1 MTTSEPEVEKLPRE
15 RPKRRLP
22 RPSEILPLVKFR
34 PPRFDARERRLAHA
48 HTIEDLRTLAR
59 RRTPR
64 SVFDYVDGAAEQEI
78 SIGRARRAFEDIEFH
93 PRVLRDVS
101 RVDASAD
108 VLGARTALPLVLA
121 PTGFTRMMH
130 HEGEI
135 AVARAAA
142 RAGIP
147 YALSTMG
154 TTDLESVRAC
164 APTARQWFQLYL
176 WKDREASEA
185 LIERAAKAGYEALVL
200 TVDTPVGGARMRDIR
215 NGLTIPPTLTL
226 RTLAGM
232 AMRPAWWLN
241 ILTTEPLRFASLSS
255 FDGTV
260 AELAG
265 RMFDPSVTVED
276 LRWLRER
283 WPGKL
288 VVKGVQS
295 IEDART
301 LVDHGVEA
309 IVLSNHGGRQLD
321 RAPTPLELLPRVV
334 DAVGHDCEILIDT
347 GVRTGAD
354 LLAARALGASAAM
367 VGRPYLYGLMAAG
380 EQGVDRAIEIFGTEY
395 ARTMRLLGVAST
407 DELSAQHAS
416 LRRTMGERL

>member
-1 MTTSEPEVEKLPRE
+1 M
-15 RPKRRLP
+15 KRRLP
-22 RPSEILPLVKFR
+22 RPSEIRPLVKFR
-34 PPRFDARERRLAHA
+34 RPQFDSRARRLADA
-48 HTIEDLRTLAR
+48 HTVEDLRTIAR

-78 SIGRARRAFEDIEFH
+78 GIGRARRAFEDVEFH
-93 PRVLRDVS
+93 PRVLRDVTQ
-101 RVDASAD
+101 VDTSAD
-108 VLGARTALPLVLA
+108 ILGARAALPLVLA

-154 TTDLESVRAC
+154 TADLEDVRAC
-164 APTARQWFQLYL
+164 APAARQWFQLYL
-176 WKDREASEA
+176 WKDRAASEA
-185 LIERAAKAGYEALVL
+185 LLERAAKAEYEALVL

-226 RTLAGM
+226 RTFAGM
-232 AMRPAWWLN
+232 AVRPAWWMN
-241 ILTTEPLRFASLSS
+241 VLTTEPLQFAALSS

-260 AELAG
+260 EELVG
-265 RMFDPSVTVED
+265 KMFDPSATGED

-283 WPGKL
+283 WSRKL
-288 VVKGVQS
+288 VVKGIQS
-295 IEDART
+295 VEDAKMVAD
-301 LVDHGVEA
+301 LGADA
-309 IVLSNHGGRQLD
+309 IVVSNHGGRQLD
-321 RAPTPLELLPRVV
+321 RAPTPLELLPRIV
-334 DAVGHDCEILIDT
+334 DAVGHDCEVLIDT

-380 EQGVDRAIEIFGTEY
+380 EQGVDRMIEIFGAEY
-395 ARTMRLLGVAST
+395 ARTMRLLGVMSS
-407 DELSAQHAS
+407 DEIGAQHAS
-416 LRRTMGERL
+416 LRSAPRP

>member
-1 MTTSEPEVEKLPRE
+1 MTTSDPGIEKLPRK
-15 RPKRRLP
+15 RPERRLP
-22 RPSEILPLVKFR
+22 RPSEIRPLVKFR
-34 PPRFDARERRLAHA
+34 RPRFDARERRLAHA
-48 HTIEDLRTLAR
+48 HTIEDLRIAAR

-78 SIGRARRAFEDIEFH
+78 GIGRARRAFEDVEFH

-101 RVDASAD
+101 RVDASTD
-108 VLGARTALPLVLA
+108 VLGARSALPLVLA

-147 YALSTMG
+147 YVLSTMG
-154 TTDLESVRAC
+154 TTDPESVRAC

-185 LIERAAKAGYEALVL
+185 LVERAANAGYEALVL

-232 AMRPAWWLN
+232 AVCPAWWMNL
-241 ILTTEPLRFASLSS
+241 LTTEPLRFAALSG

-260 AELAG
+260 EELVG

-276 LRWLRER
+276 LRWLRAR
-283 WPGKL
+283 WPGRL

-295 IEDART
+295 VEDARMVAD
-301 LVDHGVEA
+301 LGAEA

-334 DAVGHDCEILIDT
+334 DAVGQDCEILLDT

-354 LLAARALGASAAM
+354 LIAARALGASAAM
-367 VGRPYLYGLMAAG
+367 IGRPYLYGLMAAG
-380 EQGVDRAIEIFGTEY
+380 ERGVDRAIEILGAEY
-395 ARTMRLLGVAST
+395 ARTMRLLGVAGT
-407 DELSAQHAS
+407 DEIRAEHAS
-416 LRRTMGERL
+416 LRSR